1 MEAAVGLG
9 PCPSFSILFVTPPSP
24 VTFTAI
30 TMNHCEGRGERG
42 EGRGERGEEREE
54 RGDRIGEAEG
64 WREHVSGK
72 G

>member
-30 TMNHCEGRGERG
+30 TMNHCEGRGEREEG
-42 EGRGERGEEREE
+42 RGKREEGRGERKERREE
-54 RGDRIGEAEG
+54 TELEKRRDGGNM
-64 WREHVSGK
+64 
-72 G
+72 